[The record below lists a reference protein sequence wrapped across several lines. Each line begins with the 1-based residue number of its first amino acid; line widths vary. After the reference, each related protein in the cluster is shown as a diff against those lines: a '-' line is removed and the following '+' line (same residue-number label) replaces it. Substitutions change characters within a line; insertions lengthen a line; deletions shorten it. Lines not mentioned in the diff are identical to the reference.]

1 MSYSHDNS
9 RASRRRSQG
18 QQAGY
23 IALLAVL
30 IMGAASLATALA
42 LLTTGTDS
50 QRSTLV
56 TQQSVQA
63 QSLASA
69 CAEEALQQMHD
80 NTAFTGTNTLTL
92 GQGGCSYTVANP
104 GGSSRTITTTGTVGN
119 VVRKLTISAT
129 IGASSISI
137 TSWQET
143 S

>member
-1 MSYSHDNS
+1 MMSYFGSD
-9 RASRRRSQG
+9 G
-18 QQAGY
+18 QRGQSGY

-42 LLTTGTDS
+42 LLMTGTDS
-50 QRSTLV
+50 QRSTLI
-56 TQQSVQA
+56 TQQSVQSR
-63 QSLASA
+63 SLATA

-92 GQGGCSYTVANP
+92 GQGGCSYTVTNL
-104 GGSSRTITTTGTVGN
+104 GGSSRTVVATGTVGN